1 MKTNAKAM
9 VLASFAAD
17 ALALGV
23 HWIYDTRQIDE
34 KFGRVRDFV
43 KPSPPT
49 YHATKQQGD
58 FTHYGDQTL
67 LLLRSVSECSGF
79 DGGHFGRAWREF
91 FKTYTGYVD
100 GATRQTLT
108 NLEAG
113 AEMARA
119 GSASE
124 DLAGAARIAPLVYC
138 YQDDLDRL
146 LKSVRQQTGFTH
158 RTAEVVAGAEFF
170 GRTAWYVLDGRRP
183 VEAMTRAAD
192 ETGRGDPIVGWV
204 QAGLQSAAED
214 SRSAIRRFGQMC
226 AVAAAFP
233 ATVHLIA
240 KFEDRLEEGLIE
252 NVMAGGDSAGRGLLA
267 GLVLGA
273 HGGPAALPERW
284 CQALNARPEIERMLA
299 RLDASIRASAI
310 AFNDRSRDIT

>member
-1 MKTNAKAM
+1 MRSSA
-9 VLASFAAD
+9 
-17 ALALGV
+17 G
-23 HWIYDTRQIDE
+23 E
-34 KFGRVRDFV
+34 DFV
-43 KPSPPT
+43 KHRPHLSR
-49 YHATKQQGD
+49 HQAAGD

-67 LLLRSVSECSGF
+67 LLLRSVSECGGF
-79 DGGHFGRAWREF
+79 DGGHFGGRGGEF

-100 GATRQTLT
+100 GATRQTLM

-192 ETGRGDPIVGWV
+192 ETGRGDPIVG
-204 QAGLQSAAED
+204 GF
-214 SRSAIRRFGQMC
+214 SR
-226 AVAAAFP
+226 
-233 ATVHLIA
+233 IA
-240 KFEDRLEEGLIE
+240 KRRRGLAQRHPALRPDVRDGGRLPCNRSPHREIRGSTGGGPDRKRD
-252 NVMAGGDSAGRGLLA
+252 GGRDSAGRGLLA

-284 CQALNARPEIERMLA
+284 CRP
-299 RLDASIRASAI
+299 
-310 AFNDRSRDIT
+310 